1 MYHAVVRTPFFL
13 QITANMTSDEIIQ
26 KLKESTDVTNEAVS
40 AVGTH
45 FVIHLPF
52 ALHSSEYDQ
61 FRN

>member
-1 MYHAVVRTPFFL
+1 MYHAVRTPFSL

-26 KLKESTDVTNEAVS
+26 KLKETTDVTNEAVS
-40 AVGTH
+40 EVGTQ

-52 ALHSSEYDQ
+52 VLHSSKYAQ